1 MDEDALLGIGS
12 DDEFPD
18 STAATTQKPSVA
30 GGEQNA
36 ALFVSSATDAVDED
50 EMIQLG
56 VDEADDLDE

>member
-12 DDEFPD
+12 DDEL
-18 STAATTQKPSVA
+18 ATESVTQQPTVSQ
-30 GGEQNA
+30 EQRGM
-36 ALFVSSATDAVDED
+36 FVTSADAVDED

>member
-12 DDEFPD
+12 DDEFTAVE
-18 STAATTQKPSVA
+18 STATRKPNVA
-30 GGEQNA
+30 SEQH
-36 ALFVSSATDAVDED
+36 ALFASATDAVDED